1 MGLPRWGAARYPF
14 PVAAPPPPPSYNC
27 PPNPDGAADIQ
38 RWNEARR
45 RRRLLAGSWGCD
57 LEERLRMH
65 FGLTRRLII
74 GPRSLAKNPFRRL
87 CAELACL
94 YTSPPVVGHRD
105 GDVPG
110 LLGEQGLLSQ
120 MGLWPL
126 MGRLQMQLIGLRE
139 MGLRLDWSP
148 SLARPVARLVTP
160 DTITAE
166 AHSDDPGTPVEVREL
181 RWRTIDGR
189 GRWAWDILSIRDPA
203 APFFR
208 VIEHGEGGLDLTG
221 SLFGQS
227 FDGALYPYRWTEGA
241 RAGHPYLPFELYHA
255 SHPGAL
261 FEPDEGIEVVDGT
274 LDVAAGWTYLQHVL
288 FRAAFPQRWVLGAR
302 VAGAAPVH
310 SAAGPR
316 VEIPTDPSS
325 LIHLE
330 VEQGVT
336 SPDVGQWGPGA
347 DPEVV
352 ARTVEKLEAA
362 VAAFDGIDNSH
373 VLRSSSN
380 PWSAAALQISNEG
393 KRAAQRRYGS
403 LMQAADLR
411 VVEKVAA
418 LWNLSAEGGAAVP
431 ESGYRIKYA
440 VLPLSREEA
449 EERRKNS
456 AELIAQGRMSTV
468 DAYLSEN
475 PGLTRAEAEAELARI
490 SEENNKFGV
499 RPGTAPT
506 PIHVDPAHTDP
517 PTEKEDP
524 ANGEG

>member
-1 MGLPRWGAARYPF
+1 MGLPRWGDGRYPF
-14 PVAAPPPPPSYNC
+14 PVAAPPTYDT
-27 PPNPDGAADIQ
+27 PPNPPSSADAM
-38 RWNEARR
+38 RWDEARR
-45 RRRLLAGSWGCD
+45 RRRLLAGTWGMD
-57 LEERLRMH
+57 LEARLRMH
-65 FGLTRRLII
+65 FGIVRRLIL

-87 CAELACL
+87 CSELACL
-94 YTSPPVVGHRD
+94 YVAPPVVMHAD

-110 LLGEQGLLSQ
+110 LLGQAGLLAQ

-148 SLARPVARLVTP
+148 SLGRPVARLVTP
-160 DTITAE
+160 DTIVAA
-166 AHSDDPGTPVEVREL
+166 AHDDDPGTPVEVREL
-181 RWRTIDGR
+181 RWRNVNGR
-189 GRWAWDILSIRDPA
+189 HCWAWDILSIRNPD
-203 APFFR
+203 APSFR
-208 VIEHGEGGLDLTG
+208 VVEHGDGGLDLTVA
-221 SLFGQS
+221 LFGAPL
-227 FDGALYPYRWTEGA
+227 DGDAYPYRWTEGA
-241 RAGHPYLPFELYHA
+241 RAGQPYLPFELYHA
-255 SHPGAL
+255 AHPGAL
-261 FEPDEGIEVVDGT
+261 FEGNEGIEVVDGT

-302 VAGAAPVH
+302 VAGATAVN

-325 LIHLE
+325 VIHLE

-347 DPEVV
+347 DPESI

-362 VAAFDGIDNSH
+362 VAAFDGIDSSH

-393 KRAAQRRYGS
+393 KRAAQRRYAS
-403 LMQAADLR
+403 LMQASDLR

-418 LWNLSAEGGAAVP
+418 LWNLSARDGAALP
-431 ESGYRIKYA
+431 ESGYRIRYA

-449 EERRKNS
+449 EERRKNA
-456 AELIAQGRMSTV
+456 AEMIAQGRMSTV

-475 PGLTRAEAEAELARI
+475 PGLTRAEAEAELTRI
-490 SEENNKFGV
+490 SSENKKFGV
-499 RPGTAPT
+499 VPGTAPT

-517 PTEKEDP
+517 PKEDP